1 MRQLD
6 YTAYFDNFT
15 PVGDLVTVAVCLVM
29 IGLVV
34 FSYVN
39 NNRSFKVFMAIIGF
53 LMLAAWT
60 DVAYH
65 MMAIL
70 GNPELYQLV
79 YVLRCVYHISLLV
92 ILLLYVVY
100 IAEVTRLN
108 VKHRNVAL
116 GISAVVFL
124 ATAVTDIVLSAGE
137 NGFRILSNRTV
148 VRGFD
153 AFTIG
158 YGVFVLL
165 ILVLL
170 THVRKS
176 LFKRV
181 MMGFYTT
188 IGISL
193 LVQLTQRLFSQSSFT
208 VSTFLFPAVG
218 MLYLMHSNPY
228 NAELGAVDIRA
239 MEDLVRHNLEK
250 DKSFLFLSLYLK
262 DYDEEGK
269 QMPETLQA
277 TVRRFTTDYFRGA
290 LLFQVGNGHVIL
302 LVPMARNADYEH
314 RVEMTLKAFA
324 EEYKRF
330 RLDYKIVIGTSIR
343 EISSKN
349 EYISFIR
356 NINRSMKDNTVH
368 HVSQEDVRAFNRYE
382 FILREL
388 EDIHHKHDLEDTR
401 VMVYAQPVYNL
412 VTHQFDTAE
421 ALMRLRLDQ
430 LGIVQPYEFITL
442 AEEYGYIHVLT
453 EIILNK
459 TCREVRKLAEA
470 GYQIN
475 RVSVNVSMLELKE
488 EAFCDDIGE
497 ILDRSGVESSRI
509 AIELTESQN
518 EADFILMK
526 DKISRLKTR
535 GIKFYLDDFGTGYSN
550 MERIMELPFDIIKF
564 DRSMVIASGSSDR
577 LRKIVGNLAHM
588 FAGMDYAVLY
598 EGVEDESDEHRCE
611 LMAASYLQGY
621 RYSRPMPIAELK
633 NFLAKSA

>member
-1 MRQLD
+1 MNRQFLFSS
-6 YTAYFDNFT
+6 YT
-15 PVGDLVTVAVCLVM
+15 PVGDIIVISICFVM
-29 IGLVV
+29 LILIS
-34 FSYVN
+34 FSYVRKT
-39 NNRSFKVFMAIIGF
+39 RSFKIFLGIIG
-53 LMLAAWT
+53 LLILACNVDVSFYVLATAGKPRWLP
-60 DVAYH
+60 VAY
-65 MMAIL
+65 
-70 GNPELYQLV
+70 G
-79 YVLRCVYHISLLV
+79 LRCVYHALLF
-92 ILLLYVVY
+92 
-100 IAEVTRLN
+100 A
-108 VKHRNVAL
+108 
-116 GISAVVFL
+116 
-124 ATAVTDIVLSAGE
+124 
-137 NGFRILSNRTV
+137 
-148 VRGFD
+148 
-153 AFTIG
+153 
-158 YGVFVLL
+158 VFVLYIQYICEVTGL
-165 ILVLL
+165 EKGQRRLYTWASLSIFAVVVAMDVIETSRGMNFRITEAGIEFQGRDLFIYGYLAFVALVIALMVQ
-170 THVRKS
+170 VRKR